1 MIACFLINC
10 VLYNCLPIGQGDKI
24 LLLRGSYEKEQILL
38 EDDFIKL
45 LAKMKP
51 GEMPTIETQ
60 LCFALYSASRA
71 TIDIYRPWLDE
82 LGITY
87 PQYLVLLILWE
98 RGSCSVKQI
107 GDLLHL
113 DSGTLSPLL
122 KRLEAAG
129 FIRRQRRSEDER
141 VVDISL
147 TDAGQELKQR
157 ASSIPERFSCELGLT
172 FEEYIRLMTSL
183 KTLTERLYARQSSR

>member
-1 MIACFLINC
+1 M
-10 VLYNCLPIGQGDKI
+10 
-24 LLLRGSYEKEQILL
+24 L
-38 EDDFIKL
+38 EDDFKKIL
-45 LAKMKP
+45 ERMKP
-51 GEMPTIETQ
+51 GDMPTIETQ

-71 TIDIYRPWLDE
+71 AIDIYRPWLDK

-98 RGSCSVKQI
+98 RGTCSVKNI

-147 TDAGQELKQR
+147 TAAGNELKSQ
-157 ASSIPERFSCELGLT
+157 AASIPESFRCEIGLT
-172 FEEYIRLMTSL
+172 IDEYIHLMTSL
-183 KTLTERLYARQSSR
+183 KSLTERLYARQAIR